1 MSGYSP
7 RPLVRKLG
15 IGPGDAVAVLED
27 PGHAR
32 TLLSGLPEGATV
44 EIEPPIPASAVGEG
58 DRDVVLLFCRD
69 GATLVRRL
77 DDGIALIP
85 WAGKLWICWPKGSS
99 PLATELNREGV
110 RNRVLGATGLVD
122 TKVCAVDD
130 DGSGLRF
137 VHRKEN
143 RPGGAA
149 GRGR

>member
-32 TLLSGLPEGATV
+32 TLLSGLPEGATL
-44 EIEPPIPASAVGEG
+44 EMEPAVPSTAMGKG
-58 DRDVVLLFCRD
+58 DRDVVLLFCREA
-69 GATLVRRL
+69 ATLERRL

-85 WAGKLWICWPKGSS
+85 WAGNLWICWPKKAS
-99 PLATELNREGV
+99 PLTTDLSREAV
-110 RNRVLGATGLVD
+110 RDRVLGATGLVD

-130 DGSGLRF
+130 DWSGLRF
-137 VHRKEN
+137 VHRTKN
-143 RPGGAA
+143 RPEGAT
-149 GRGR
+149 GRGS